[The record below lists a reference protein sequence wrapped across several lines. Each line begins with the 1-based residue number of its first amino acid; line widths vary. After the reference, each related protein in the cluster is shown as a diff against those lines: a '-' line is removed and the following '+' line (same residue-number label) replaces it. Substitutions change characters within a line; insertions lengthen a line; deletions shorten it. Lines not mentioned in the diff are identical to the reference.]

1 MSFFVI
7 YLVLAEPN
15 SPLSVC
21 CNARRRSIVSA
32 KACRDLPEGEKES
45 QDFVP
50 FCLPSDTSLSLP
62 PSTMSFVVSFSQ
74 KVLAQKENNF
84 SFLSFLSHIS
94 HFDDFCKTS
103 FANPF
108 ELSGR
113 IGQSLSNVED
123 SCCWTMRHSAITGI
137 AEGGRHETHTRATW
151 GERATTT
158 TTSTWG
164 ERERE
169 ST

>member
-1 MSFFVI
+1 MQEEALSLQKPVETCLRGKRKVKTLSLFVFLPI
-7 YLVLAEPN
+7 PLSLFPPRLCRSSSAFLEKCSRKKRTVLA
-15 SPLSVC
+15 
-21 CNARRRSIVSA
+21 
-32 KACRDLPEGEKES
+32 
-45 QDFVP
+45 
-50 FCLPSDTSLSLP
+50 
-62 PSTMSFVVSFSQ
+62 
-74 KVLAQKENNF
+74 
-84 SFLSFLSHIS
+84 SFLSSHIS

-108 ELSGR
+108 ELSGK

-158 TTSTWG
+158 TTTTTSTWG

-169 ST
+169 HVT